1 MNTAIGW
8 DLVQRRASIRD
19 QGATAPLSVDVMHA
33 ETIITIVVIRI
44 MRDGVRG
51 VYERVVATT
60 LRDSTGNSGIEK
72 YR

>member
-1 MNTAIGW
+1 MN
-8 DLVQRRASIRD
+8 
-19 QGATAPLSVDVMHA
+19 A

-60 LRDSTGNSGIEK
+60 LRNSTGNIGIV
-72 YR
+72 